1 MREVWFWQSVVSPHV
16 AGLADALAGQ
26 GLRVVY
32 VAPRVMTAERARQG
46 WVGPP
51 LGKCELIIAANKSA
65 MRDAALSAPAHA
77 IHICQ
82 GLRGNGLVR
91 SALRELELN
100 SATCWIMMETVDP
113 RGWRGVLR
121 ALMYKFLFA
130 LHQQHIDGVLAIGAE
145 TSRWLVKIG
154 VPESKIFPFA
164 YFLPDPEEKSRVM
177 KPKNGPFA
185 FVFVGQ
191 IITRKRLDLLLR
203 ALTYLPSDAHFTL
216 WVVGSG
222 PEEHQLRQLADEL
235 FPGCVKWRGN
245 LPMHEV
251 SSFLAKADCLVL
263 PSDHDGWGA
272 VVSEALMVGTPVI
285 CSDACGSSI
294 VAQSSGHGAIFNAG
308 DMQGLGKLLLAALEG
323 GSISELERK
332 RLASWAHSLGAEAG
346 ARYLL
351 DVIKYVQ
358 GGATTPSPPW
368 LCRGV

>member
-16 AGLADALAGQ
+16 AGLAATLAGQ

-32 VAPRVMTAERARQG
+32 VAPRVMTTERARQG
-46 WVGPP
+46 WVGAP

-65 MRDAALSAPAHA
+65 MRNAALSAPAHA

-91 SALRELELN
+91 SALRALELKR
-100 SATCWIMMETVDP
+100 ATCWIMMETVDP

-121 ALMYKFLFA
+121 VFLYKLLFA

-145 TSRWLVKIG
+145 TGRWLVKVG
-154 VPESKIFPFA
+154 VPESKTFPFA
-164 YFLPDPEEKSRVM
+164 YFLPDPEEEIRVM

-203 ALTYLPSDAHFTL
+203 AFTYLPNESRFTL
-216 WVVGSG
+216 LVVGSG
-222 PEEHQLRQLADEL
+222 PEEYQLRRLADEL
-235 FPGCVKWRGN
+235 FPGCVNWLGN

-251 SSFLAKADCLVL
+251 PSILAKADCLVL

-285 CSDACGSSI
+285 CSDACGSS
-294 VAQSSGHGAIFNAG
+294 VVVRASGHGGTFKAG
-308 DMQGLGKLLLAALEG
+308 DSQGLGKLLLAAIESG
-323 GSISELERK
+323 GISKLKRE
-332 RLASWAHSLGAEAG
+332 RLARWARSLGAEAG

-351 DVIKYVQ
+351 NLIKHAQ
-358 GGATTPSPPW
+358 GGGATPSPPW
-368 LCRGV
+368 L